1 MTPEYVRD
9 REDELDDA
17 EWRCKQHA
25 RLDAIRRARREAE
38 EEADRD
44 EGLLRRHEEEIEP

>member
-9 REDELDDA
+9 REDEPDDA
-17 EWRCKQHA
+17 EWRYGAHERKA
-25 RLDAIRRARREAE
+25 ALRRARREAE
-38 EEADRD
+38 EEQDRD